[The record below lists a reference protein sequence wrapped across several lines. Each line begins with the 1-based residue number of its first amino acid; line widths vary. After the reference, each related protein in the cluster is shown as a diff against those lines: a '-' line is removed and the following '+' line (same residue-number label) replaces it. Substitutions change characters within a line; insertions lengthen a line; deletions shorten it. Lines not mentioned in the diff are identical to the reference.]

1 VPGAIR
7 LGTAGRPLP
16 GMEIR
21 IASDGEILLRGPN
34 VFPGYFED
42 ELASREALDESGWLR
57 TGDLGTLDD
66 GGFLRITGRT
76 KDLIITSSGKNV
88 TPSNLEA
95 ALREIRGV
103 SQAVAFGDRRPY
115 LVALLTLDPDELP
128 ALAERVGMEAGPDA
142 ATIAADPRV
151 RELLQAEVDAVNARF
166 ARIEQIK
173 RFGILDHDLTQ
184 AAGEL
189 TPTMKLKRPVVYE
202 RYANDFAELYEA
214 P

>member
-1 VPGAIR
+1 V
-7 LGTAGRPLP
+7 
-16 GMEIR
+16 R

-34 VFPGYFED
+34 VFRGYFENED
-42 ELASREALDESGWLR
+42 ATREALDEHGWLR

-66 GGFLRITGRT
+66 GGYLRITGRT

-95 ALREIRGV
+95 ALREIRWI

-115 LVALLTLDPDELP
+115 LVALLTLDPDEVP
-128 ALAERVGMEAGPDA
+128 ALARYVGYEDGVEPA
-142 ATIAADPRV
+142 ALAADPRV
-151 RELLQAEVDAVNARF
+151 RELLDAEVEAVNQRF

-173 RFGILDHDLTQ
+173 RFGILDHDLSQ

-189 TPTMKLKRPVVYE
+189 TPTMKLKRNVVYD
-202 RYANDFAELYEA
+202 RYADEFAGLYEA

>member
-1 VPGAIR
+1 
-7 LGTAGRPLP
+7 
-16 GMEIR
+16 MEIR
-21 IASDGEILLRGPN
+21 IASDGEVLLRGPN
-34 VFPGYFED
+34 VFPGYYED
-42 ELASREALDESGWLR
+42 DAASREALDEHGWLR

-95 ALREIRGV
+95 ALREIRWI
-103 SQAVAFGDRRPY
+103 SQAIAFGDRRSY

-128 ALAERVGMEAGPDA
+128 ALAEHAGLSRDA
-142 ATIAADPRV
+142 DPAAIVADPRV
-151 RELLQAEVDAVNARF
+151 RELLDAEVAAVNTRF

-173 RFGILDHDLTQ
+173 RFGILDRDLSQ

-189 TPTMKLKRPVVYE
+189 TPTMKLKRNVVYD
-202 RYANDFAELYEA
+202 RYADDFAQLYEA